1 MCGLICSEFVG
12 RRVLTIFQHSLMKLY
27 SEKFCSL
34 DPYQISQQRNNEVI
48 AIEIRSA
55 LLFIGTLSHH
65 NVCRLLFCR
74 RDDIVAVVRPS
85 FPVCEERFNL
95 SGILKKH
102 TQTYLEV
109 TKLTDIKVIA
119 FRLENILGDI
129 QTFDQSMSMA
139 KYLFW
144 ERNLTSVIHVRRA
157 STSHLILRSTYKRTL
172 K

>member
-55 LLFIGTLSHH
+55 LLFIRTLSHH

-74 RDDIVAVVRPS
+74 QEDIVAVVRPS
-85 FPVCEERFNL
+85 FPVCEERLNL
-95 SGILKKH
+95 SGILKKY
-102 TQTYLEV
+102 TRTYMEA

-119 FRLENILGDI
+119 PIRKHSRRCSDLCSVYEYCKRLIP
-129 QTFDQSMSMA
+129 
-139 KYLFW
+139 K
-144 ERNLTSVIHVRRA
+144 RNLSSFIHVREELQPL
-157 STSHLILRSTYKRTL
+157 S
-172 K
+172 